1 MQTSQCFL
9 TELPVQFIQLHLHYA
24 YGMKKITVPDIV
36 MIFLLLF
43 AIASEARSSFSLEIQ
58 YIPLHVL
65 NSVNDRILYILMISI
80 LKLTLDIDN
89 RNVHLKIILH

>member
-1 MQTSQCFL
+1 MLFNRTTRTVYSNAFAL
-9 TELPVQFIQLHLHYA
+9 RVRYE
-24 YGMKKITVPDIV
+24 KITAPDIV

-65 NSVNDRILYILMISI
+65 NSVNDRILYIIMISI